1 MTTLSVDDIQTLLE
15 GLGVRDPIPSFP
27 DANIESRALDI
38 YHSYLADIVQDL
50 AQCEQRVAYEAIQWS
65 PDVSNGDL
73 VVVVPRLRLQD
84 SNPAEMA
91 MHLKKKVCL
100 HHTLANCLLH
110 GHLTMSVPPKSPILA
125 AHRGRHQSAG
135 VHLRQD
141 TLEDPDSLY
150 QGPR

>member
-27 DANIESRALDI
+27 EANVESQALDI
-38 YHSYLADIVQDL
+38 YHSYLADILLDLVQCD
-50 AQCEQRVAYEAIQWS
+50 ARVAYEAIQWS

-91 MHLKKKVCL
+91 MHLKRKVCFY
-100 HHTLANCLLH
+100 HTLTNCLLH
-110 GHLTMSVPPKSPILA
+110 RLTMSVPPKPPILA
-125 AHRGRHQSAG
+125 AHRGRHQSSG

-141 TLEDPDSLY
+141 TLEDFDPLY